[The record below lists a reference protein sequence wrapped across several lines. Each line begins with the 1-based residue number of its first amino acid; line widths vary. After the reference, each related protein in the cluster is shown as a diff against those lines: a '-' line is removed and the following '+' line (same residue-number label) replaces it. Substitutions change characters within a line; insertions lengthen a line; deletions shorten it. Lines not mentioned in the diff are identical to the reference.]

1 MRYAALLAV
10 LLFIGLAP
18 VQAREIAGVMVPETV
33 KLHSVDKTLN
43 LNGAGVRRKFFLN
56 IYIGALYLPRAAQDV
71 DSILSMP
78 GPKRFSMH
86 FVYSEVKPDKLIPVW
101 NKGFEDNLSPE
112 ALRALRPRIANFN
125 GMFPTLRKGDRVDID
140 IVPGVGTQ
148 VWVNDNLQGKVAGD
162 DFAKALLRIWLGER
176 PADKA
181 LKRALLGGN

>member
-1 MRYAALLAV
+1 MRYATLLIV

-18 VQAREIAGVMVPETV
+18 VQAREIAGVTVPEAV
-33 KLHSVDKTLN
+33 KLHSADKTLK

-56 IYIGALYLPRAAQDV
+56 IYIGALYLPRAAQDAESV
-71 DSILSMP
+71 LVMP
-78 GPKRFSMH
+78 GAKRVSMQ
-86 FVYSEVKPDKLIPVW
+86 FVYSEVRPEKLIPIW

-148 VWVNDNLQGKVAGD
+148 VWVNDNLRGKVSGD

-176 PADKA
+176 PAGKA